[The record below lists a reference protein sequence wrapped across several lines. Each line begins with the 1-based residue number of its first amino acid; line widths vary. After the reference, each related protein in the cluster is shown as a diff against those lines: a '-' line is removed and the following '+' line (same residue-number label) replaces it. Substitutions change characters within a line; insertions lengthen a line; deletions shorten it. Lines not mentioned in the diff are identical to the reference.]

1 MNRTRRRHHW
11 HPLLTVVIF
20 LILSLTA
27 WAVDQAL
34 QKVSPVSDKDYYRHG
49 LAYDSGHGQKGGNS
63 AEEWSIDVHLNG
75 TLLEIR
81 LSSKD
86 GTPVTGAKGE
96 VILLGS
102 HPGAM
107 QRFDFVLTEADPGQY
122 VARLPQELSGQ
133 VMTQL
138 TLEKGKAS
146 LHRSL
151 LLNF

>member
-1 MNRTRRRHHW
+1 MIQGSRRRCW
-11 HPLLTVVIF
+11 HPLLTVVF
-20 LILSLTA
+20 LLILSLTA
-27 WAVDQAL
+27 WAVDQAW

-49 LAYDSGHGQKGGNS
+49 LAYDTGHEKPEDL
-63 AEEWSIDVHLNG
+63 AEDWAVTVQLHG
-75 TLLEIR
+75 TLLDIR
-81 LSSKD
+81 LSTQD
-86 GTPVTGAKGE
+86 GAPVTGAKGE

-107 QRFDFVLTEADPGQY
+107 KRFDFILTETEPGHY
-122 VARLPQELSGQ
+122 AARLPQDLEGQ

-138 TLEKGKAS
+138 TLEKGNAS